1 MWEDLKVETMK
12 SAIPLP
18 LHQHELGQLCTPRS
32 FCNAHPPLL
41 YLSSKLTHTHIFLL
55 H

>member
-18 LHQHELGQLCTPRS
+18 LHQHESRDNSALLSPSATPTL
-32 FCNAHPPLL
+32 H
-41 YLSSKLTHTHIFLL
+41 SSTSLPN
-55 H
+55 